1 MTVPGTSR
9 AAARWLPDIPLLF
22 ILLFAIYLRSQYLTL
37 PMAEAHRWREVT
49 NADIAR
55 NFYERSMNL
64 FYPQVNW
71 GGAQQPYVG
80 MEFPLLQYI
89 AALLY
94 HPFGESA
101 VIGRLISMA
110 FSVGT
115 AIVIFAIGR
124 RLFGVAAGR
133 AGAFLF
139 AISPSAVFFG
149 RFFISDT
156 PMVFFSAAAVLGW
169 IVYFD
174 TGSRRACVAASA
186 CTALAGLVKLPAVMI
201 LAPIAW
207 VAWEAKGWTALKDRG
222 LMIGT
227 TAAVACIALWY
238 WHADSIYHRT
248 GLSEAI
254 WHPSGNYA
262 PPIATVAGKFI
273 GIYHWSTRASLTDP
287 AFYQDM
293 LTRLWALHLTPAGF
307 ALILFALLATWHWPR
322 RHVLDAWFGVV
333 VLFVLVTI
341 EGNRHHEFHQLP
353 LLPPAALFFGLV
365 AAPAFDGEWLR
376 RVGGRV
382 LGPAGS
388 AVTLVAIAL
397 LSFTFSGVV
406 DGFFRP
412 DRLDKVPIAAGASLQ
427 RVVDP
432 AALLVTVEYE
442 EYGNNSAILLYWAH
456 RRGWSFDRTSI
467 TPDVIELL
475 RKDFGAR
482 YFVTTIAPVLEGTR
496 PDVIN
501 YLKTKRR
508 VQLPDA
514 PRDTVLYDLTE
525 PAGGS

>member
-1 MTVPGTSR
+1 
-9 AAARWLPDIPLLF
+9 
-22 ILLFAIYLRSQYLTL
+22 
-37 PMAEAHRWREVT
+37 
-49 NADIAR
+49 
-55 NFYERSMNL
+55 
-64 FYPQVNW
+64 
-71 GGAQQPYVG
+71 
-80 MEFPLLQYI
+80 
-89 AALLY
+89 
-94 HPFGESA
+94 
-101 VIGRLISMA
+101 
-110 FSVGT
+110 
-115 AIVIFAIGR
+115 
-124 RLFGVAAGR
+124 
-133 AGAFLF
+133 
-139 AISPSAVFFG
+139 
-149 RFFISDT
+149 
-156 PMVFFSAAAVLGW
+156 
-169 IVYFD
+169 
-174 TGSRRACVAASA
+174 
-186 CTALAGLVKLPAVMI
+186 
-201 LAPIAW
+201 
-207 VAWEAKGWTALKDRG
+207 
-222 LMIGT
+222 
-227 TAAVACIALWY
+227 
-238 WHADSIYHRT
+238 
-248 GLSEAI
+248 
-254 WHPSGNYA
+254 
-262 PPIATVAGKFI
+262 VAGKFI

-322 RHVLDAWFGVV
+322 RHVLDAWFGVF
-333 VLFVLVTI
+333 VLFLFVTI

-382 LGPAGS
+382 AGAAGS

-397 LSFTFSGVV
+397 LSFKFSGVV

-412 DRLDKVPIAAGASLQ
+412 DRLDKIPIAAGASIQ

-456 RRGWSFDRTSI
+456 RRGWSFDKTSI
-467 TPDVIELL
+467 TPEVIELL

-496 PDVIN
+496 PDVFN